1 MVSSNAAPE
10 QKGTIVKI
18 IVILI
23 IMLTALGAIYW
34 TLTSQAGIISID
46 SKRGCSPIASV
57 LHGIVSKLDCLNV
70 KVIQLLQ
77 VFFPVAFA
85 FG

>member
-10 QKGTIVKI
+10 QKETIVKI

-23 IMLTALGAIYW
+23 IMLTVLGAVYW
-34 TLTSQAGIISID
+34 ILTSHAGSIY
-46 SKRGCSPIASV
+46 SKRGCNPIAFV

-70 KVIQLLQ
+70 
-77 VFFPVAFA
+77 
-85 FG
+85 

>member
-10 QKGTIVKI
+10 QKETIVKI

-23 IMLTALGAIYW
+23 IMLTVLGAIYW
-34 TLTSQAGIISID
+34 TLTSQAGIL
-46 SKRGCSPIASV
+46 SKDGKRECNPIAFV

-70 KVIQLLQ
+70 
-77 VFFPVAFA
+77 
-85 FG
+85 

>member
-10 QKGTIVKI
+10 QKAIVKI

-23 IMLTALGAIYW
+23 IILTVLGVVYW
-34 TLTSQAGIISID
+34 TLTSQAGILSID
-46 SKRGCSPIASV
+46 SKRGCNPVAFV

-70 KVIQLLQ
+70 
-77 VFFPVAFA
+77 
-85 FG
+85 

>member
-10 QKGTIVKI
+10 QKETIVKI

-23 IMLTALGAIYW
+23 IMLTVLGAVYW
-34 TLTSQAGIISID
+34 ILTSQAGSID
-46 SKRGCSPIASV
+46 SKRGCNPIAFV

-70 KVIQLLQ
+70 
-77 VFFPVAFA
+77 
-85 FG
+85 